1 MLEPVYYAYAYPEPP
16 GCPEASVLPFATSY
30 NMEWR
35 EWFLPY
41 ESVRTAADPD
51 AALLEFL
58 DTTYSAAADLGGW
71 NRVELERPREEI

>member
-1 MLEPVYYAYAYPEPP
+1 MRPAAAE
-16 GCPEASVLPFATSY
+16 Y

-51 AALLEFL
+51 TELLDFL
-58 DTTYSAAADLGGW
+58 DSTYSAAADLGGW
-71 NRVELERPREEI
+71 NRAALERPREVG